1 MTMHS
6 LEYLKEREI
15 LCIGTNKGS
24 ILAFSLEN
32 DIDQCMDYN
41 QEEET
46 SGPQKFI
53 VINDK
58 DLSDDPGTM
67 VIQTKFERLKSKLP
81 IYKMQEPK

>member
-6 LEYLKEREI
+6 LEYHKEREI

-32 DIDQCMDYN
+32 GIDQCMEYN

-46 SGPQKFI
+46 DPKKVI
-53 VINDK
+53 IINDK
-58 DLSDDPGTM
+58 DLSDEPGTM

>member
-1 MTMHS
+1 MHS

-46 SGPQKFI
+46 SGP
-53 VINDK
+53 
-58 DLSDDPGTM
+58 
-67 VIQTKFERLKSKLP
+67 
-81 IYKMQEPK
+81 